1 MKRAIVALVKVLA
14 LVTFDLAV
22 LAAIMC
28 MATWG

>member
-28 MATWG
+28 MAT